1 MIAEIEGLYTRAVE
15 RALASTVNVATTAGP
30 FGSPFGPHP
39 RRGHGSGVVLDPEG
53 HILTSEH
60 VVAGAAKVVVTRGD
74 GRVFAGTVL
83 GADEGSD
90 VAVVR
95 IEASDLTPAA
105 FGDSDGLRI
114 GQPVLAI
121 GNPLGLSGGPSVTSG
136 VVSSLRRS
144 VDGPNGDRL
153 RMIQTDAAVNPG
165 NSGGPLVD
173 LQGRVVGILAA
184 TIPHA
189 EGIGFAIPIN
199 AALRPQ
205 GRSSGS
211 AGSNAHGSG
220 LSGTRWIGASPGST
234 GSPRAAGSSSSRR
247 PPAVP
252 RRPRGST
259 WGTSSRASTPDPCT
273 PSATFSR
280 PSRTSDPG
288 TRSIWNGTDAGRAT
302 GCASPWEFGRSRAMG
317 KEISESDVWEGPW
330 PGPGPSS

>member
-30 FGSPFGPHP
+30 FGPPFGPHP

-199 AALRPQ
+199 AALEAARQIVRVGRVERPWLGIVGHMVDRRVAQ
-205 GRSSGS
+205 FYGLPPSRGVFVVEATPGGPAET
-211 AGSNAHGSG
+211 AGIHVGDILTGFDARPLHSLGDLLETLADKRPGDPVD
-220 LSGTRWIGASPGST
+220 LERDRRGTRDRVRVSLGI
-234 GSPRAAGSSSSRR
+234 R
-247 PPAVP
+247 P
-252 RRPRGST
+252 
-259 WGTSSRASTPDPCT
+259 
-273 PSATFSR
+273 F
-280 PSRTSDPG
+280 
-288 TRSIWNGTDAGRAT
+288 
-302 GCASPWEFGRSRAMG
+302 
-317 KEISESDVWEGPW
+317 
-330 PGPGPSS
+330 